1 MTLIEFFTY
10 SYDPVL
16 IGIAALWGL
25 AFLVLT
31 WIWRSHVFEGKKY
44 FIISFCAILW
54 WVFSLGMEIASTG
67 LQPKMV
73 WALSAWLAIAIL
85 PVTWCLHI
93 EEFVRGRDL
102 MQNPMLRVLVIGVPT
117 VIGLVALTDP
127 WHHLMFTEA
136 TALSQDGARVHY
148 AHGIMFFVS
157 ALVLYG
163 FVLRAVGLLIRG
175 VLGTSGSAS
184 SLLMTLIVVTC
195 APLTANG
202 LYVFAGITVFG
213 IDPTSM
219 MFSLGLIAYS
229 WMLVTNR
236 VLDTKAL
243 GRDALFDVSSDPV
256 LVIDKDHKLISWNDA
271 AAVQLFNDDGPELA
285 PGARLKCAALAFISD
300 LKPSGG
306 TVFGQQFSVGDR
318 VYEPRAVHIACPIDP
333 AGRNIGWSVTFF
345 DVTERVQFEQSLQ
358 SALTAAQQAAEA
370 KDNFLAVVSHE
381 LRTPMTSLKGGVDMA
396 LSGKLGVMPAPV
408 NKALV
413 IAQRNANRLSRLIND
428 VLDVQK
434 LELNKFELK
443 IEQIDLAQMLSNALE
458 ENNQMATSRRVEL
471 TRQDDTDILPVVAG
485 DPFRLRQVIDNVI
498 SNAIKFTPEGGGSIE
513 ISLGIYD
520 GLARVS
526 VRDHGRGIPAGSEK
540 IVFGRFSQIDGSNTR
555 SGEGTG
561 LGMYISHRIMQQM
574 DGRLHYESVETQGS
588 VFHIE
593 LPCRSEDCLQNAKC
607 G

>member
-1 MTLIEFFTY
+1 MTGFFTY

-16 IGIAALWGL
+16 IGIAGLWGL
-25 AFLVLT
+25 AFLVMT
-31 WIWRSHVFEGKKY
+31 WIWRSHDFEGKKY
-44 FIISFCAILW
+44 FIASFCAILW
-54 WVFSLGMEIASTG
+54 WVFSLGMELASTG
-67 LQPKMV
+67 FQPKLV
-73 WALSAWLAIAIL
+73 WALSAWLAIAVL

-102 MQNPMLRVLVIGVPT
+102 TQTPMLRALVIGIPT
-117 VIGLVALTDP
+117 VISLLALTDP

-136 TALSQDGARVHY
+136 TSLSEDGTRVHY
-148 AHGIMFFVS
+148 VHGIMFFAS
-157 ALVLYG
+157 ALMLYG
-163 FVLRAVGLLIRG
+163 FVIRAVWLLVRG
-175 VLGTSGSAS
+175 ILGTNGSAS
-184 SLLMTLIVVTC
+184 LLLMTLVVVTC

-202 LYVFAGITVFG
+202 LYVFAGVTVFG

-243 GRDALFDVSSDPV
+243 GRDALFDVSRDPV
-256 LVIDKDHKLISWNDA
+256 LVIDKDHKPISWNA
-271 AAVQLFNDDGPELA
+271 AAAAQLFNDDTPEA
-285 PGARLKCAALAFISD
+285 PPIARLQSDALAFIND
-300 LKPSGG
+300 VQPLCGA
-306 TVFGQQFSVGDR
+306 VFGQQFSVGDR

-345 DVTERVQFEQSLQ
+345 DVTERVHFEKSLQ
-358 SALTAAQQAAEA
+358 SALTAAHQAAEA

-381 LRTPMTSLKGGVDMA
+381 LRTPMTSLKGGLDMA
-396 LSGKLGVMPAPV
+396 MSGKLGVMPAPV
-408 NKALV
+408 SKALV
-413 IAQRNANRLSRLIND
+413 IAQRNANRLLRLIND

-434 LELNKFELK
+434 LELNEFELQ
-443 IEQIDLAQMLSNALE
+443 IEEIDISQMLSNALE
-458 ENNQMATSRRVEL
+458 ENNQMAAARRVEL
-471 TRQDDTDILPVVAG
+471 IRQNDMDIVPIVAG

-498 SNAIKFTPEGGGSIE
+498 CNAIKFTPEGGGSIE
-513 ISLGIYD
+513 ISLSIHN

-526 VRDHGRGIPAGSEK
+526 VRDHGRGIPADSEK
-540 IVFGRFSQIDGSNTR
+540 IVFGRFSQIDGSSTR

-561 LGMYISHRIMQQM
+561 LGMYISQRIIQKM
-574 DGRLHYESVETQGS
+574 DGRLHYESVEKEGS

-593 LPCRSEDCLQNAKC
+593 LPCRVEDCLDDAKF